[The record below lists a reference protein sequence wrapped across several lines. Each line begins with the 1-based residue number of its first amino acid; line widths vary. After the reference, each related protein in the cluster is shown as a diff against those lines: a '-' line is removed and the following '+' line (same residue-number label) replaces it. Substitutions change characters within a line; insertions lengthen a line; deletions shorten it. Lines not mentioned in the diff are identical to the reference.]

1 MPKNLNKEVS
11 QMKNQQE
18 HLNIQ
23 HIDIEDLFGIYTYS
37 IPVDNI
43 DISQLLIL
51 YGQNGA
57 GKTTILQ
64 MIYNLLS
71 SEKREG
77 HKTELANTKFKKIS
91 IKLSNNIVISA
102 FRLDDLVGKYNLSF
116 QNQEELFEVECNP
129 TLNGK
134 KYSLDDM
141 DAEDDFYHFLSLLKS
156 INLSIHS
163 LSDDRKIKSNIS
175 MILNEKNDEVRIS
188 DIPIDLFNE
197 MRRGEGKAFSLND
210 IFLQTSIQRVEN
222 WFNNEALKGNTIGQN
237 DIQEIYFNLIT
248 ELLDDKKKEKKLAET
263 IISKESMLER
273 LNILEN
279 KNKEFMKYNLT
290 LDFNL
295 DKYIN
300 IINVSDT
307 KLEIIEN
314 ILKPY
319 VEGIEKKLDAI
330 EDTKNI
336 IDTFVTTLNK
346 FYGGKEL
353 KFSIGT
359 TKEDGIKIYST
370 YNDKEELDPSRLSSG
385 EKQLLLLFCNTIT
398 AREQASIFIIDE
410 PELSLNVVWQRDLI
424 DALLAFSKGSSIQFI
439 LASHSI
445 ELLTQYDENVC
456 DLINN
461 KVF

>member
-1 MPKNLNKEVS
+1 
-11 QMKNQQE
+11 MKNQQD

-23 HIDIEDLFGIYTYS
+23 HINIEDLFGIYTYS

-71 SEKREG
+71 SENGEG

-91 IKLSNNIVISA
+91 IKLSNNIIISA
-102 FRLDDLVGKYNLSF
+102 FRSEDLIGKYTLSF
-116 QNQEELFEVECNP
+116 KNQEELFEVECNP

-134 KYSLDDM
+134 KYILNDM
-141 DAEDDFYHFLSLLKS
+141 DDEDDFYHFLSLLKD
-156 INLSIHS
+156 IKLAIHS

-188 DIPIDLFNE
+188 DIPIDIFHE
-197 MRRGEGKAFSLND
+197 MRRGEGKAFSLSD

-248 ELLDDKKKEKKLAET
+248 ELLDEKKKGKKLNKPT
-263 IISKESMLER
+263 ISKESILER
-273 LNILEN
+273 LNILEK

-295 DKYIN
+295 DKYID
-300 IINVSDT
+300 IIESFSDT
-307 KLEIIEN
+307 KLETIEN

-319 VEGIEKKLDAI
+319 IEGIEKKLNAI

-336 IDTFVTTLNK
+336 IDTFVTTLNE
-346 FYGGKEL
+346 FYTGKEL
-353 KFSIGT
+353 KFTIGT
-359 TKEDGIKIYST
+359 TKENGIKIYSK
-370 YNDKEELDPSRLSSG
+370 YNDKEELNPTMLSSG

-410 PELSLNVVWQRDLI
+410 PELSLNVVWQRKLI
-424 DALLAFSKGSSIQFI
+424 NALLEFSKGSSIQFI

-445 ELLTQYDENVC
+445 ELLSNYSNHVSK
-456 DLINN
+456 LKNN
-461 KVF
+461 KEL

>member
-1 MPKNLNKEVS
+1 
-11 QMKNQQE
+11 MKNQQD

-23 HIDIEDLFGIYTYS
+23 HINIEDLFGIYTYS

-71 SEKREG
+71 SENGEG

-91 IKLSNNIVISA
+91 IELSNNTIISA
-102 FRLDDLVGKYNLSF
+102 FRLDNLIGKYTLSF
-116 QNQEELFEVECNP
+116 QNQEKTFEVECNP
-129 TLNGK
+129 TFSGK

-141 DAEDDFYHFLSLLKS
+141 DTEDDFYHFLSLLKD
-156 INLSIHS
+156 IKLAIHS

-188 DIPIDLFNE
+188 DIPIDIFHE
-197 MRRGEGKAFSLND
+197 MQRGEGKAFSLSD

-248 ELLDDKKKEKKLAET
+248 ELLDDKKKEKKLDET
-263 IISKESMLER
+263 TISKESILER
-273 LNILEN
+273 LNILEK

-295 DKYIN
+295 DKYID
-300 IINVSDT
+300 IIESFSDT
-307 KLEIIEN
+307 KLETIEN

-319 VEGIEKKLDAI
+319 IEGIEKKLNAI

-336 IDTFVTTLNK
+336 IDTFVTTLNE
-346 FYGGKEL
+346 FYTGKEL
-353 KFSIGT
+353 KFTIGT
-359 TKEDGIKIYST
+359 TRENGIKIYSK
-370 YNDKEELDPSRLSSG
+370 YNDKEELSPAMLSSG

-410 PELSLNVVWQRDLI
+410 PELSLNVVWQRKLI
-424 DALLAFSKGSSIQFI
+424 NALLEFSKGSSIQFI

-445 ELLTQYDENVC
+445 ELLSNYSGYVSKLEN
-456 DLINN
+456 L
-461 KVF
+461 KEL

>member
-1 MPKNLNKEVS
+1 
-11 QMKNQQE
+11 MKNQQE

-64 MIYNLLS
+64 MIFNLLS
-71 SEKREG
+71 SENGEG
-77 HKTELANTKFKKIS
+77 HKTELANSKFKKIS

-102 FRLDDLVGKYNLSF
+102 FRLDDLIGDYTLFF
-116 QNQEELFEVECNP
+116 QNQETTFKVECKP
-129 TLNGK
+129 ILNGK
-134 KYSLDDM
+134 KYSLHDM
-141 DAEDDFYHFLSLLKS
+141 DAEDDFYHFLLLLKD
-156 INLSIHS
+156 IKLSIHS

-188 DIPIDLFNE
+188 DIPIDIFHE
-197 MRRGEGKAFSLND
+197 MRRGEGKTFSLSD
-210 IFLQTSIQRVEN
+210 IFLQTSIQRVET

-248 ELLDDKKKEKKLAET
+248 ELLDDKKKEKKLAEVS
-263 IISKESMLER
+263 ISKESMLEK
-273 LNILEN
+273 LNILEK

-300 IINVSDT
+300 IINVSDR
-307 KLEIIEN
+307 KLETIEN

-319 VEGIEKKLDAI
+319 IEGIEKKLNAI

-336 IDTFVTTLNK
+336 IDTFVTTLNE
-346 FYGGKEL
+346 FYTGKEL
-353 KFSIGT
+353 KFTIGA
-359 TKEDGIKIYST
+359 TKENGIKIYSQ
-370 YNDKEELDPSRLSSG
+370 YNDKEELNPSMLSSG

-410 PELSLNVVWQRDLI
+410 PELSLNVVWQRKLI
-424 DALLAFSKGSSIQFI
+424 NALLEFSKGSSIQFI

-445 ELLTQYDENVC
+445 ELLSNYSNHVSQ
-456 DLINN
+456 LKNN
-461 KVF
+461 KEL

>member
-1 MPKNLNKEVS
+1 
-11 QMKNQQE
+11 MKNQQE

-64 MIYNLLS
+64 MIFNLLS
-71 SEKREG
+71 SENGEG
-77 HKTELANTKFKKIS
+77 HKTELANSKFKKIS

-102 FRLDDLVGKYNLSF
+102 FRLDDLIGDYILSF
-116 QNQEELFEVECNP
+116 QNQETTFKVECKP
-129 TLNGK
+129 ILNGK
-134 KYSLDDM
+134 KYSLHDM
-141 DAEDDFYHFLSLLKS
+141 DAEDDFYHFLLLLKD
-156 INLSIHS
+156 IKLSIHS

-188 DIPIDLFNE
+188 DIPIDIFHE
-197 MRRGEGKAFSLND
+197 MRRGEGKTFSLSD
-210 IFLQTSIQRVEN
+210 IFLQTSIQRVET

-248 ELLDDKKKEKKLAET
+248 ELLDDKKKEKKLAEVS
-263 IISKESMLER
+263 ISKESMLEK
-273 LNILEN
+273 LNILEK

-300 IINVSDT
+300 IINVSDR
-307 KLEIIEN
+307 KLETIEN

-319 VEGIEKKLDAI
+319 IEGIEKKLNAI

-336 IDTFVTTLNK
+336 IDTFVTTLNE
-346 FYGGKEL
+346 FYTGKEL
-353 KFSIGT
+353 KFTIGA
-359 TKEDGIKIYST
+359 TKENGIKIYSQ
-370 YNDKEELDPSRLSSG
+370 YNDKEELNPSMLSSG

-410 PELSLNVVWQRDLI
+410 PELSLNVVWQRKLI
-424 DALLAFSKGSSIQFI
+424 NALLEFSKGSSIQFI

-445 ELLTQYDENVC
+445 ELLSNYSNHVSQ
-456 DLINN
+456 LKNN
-461 KVF
+461 KEL